1 MTSDIL
7 LNNNLTAQQNNSRVN
22 IVIGGGHAGVEAA
35 TASARIGIETLLITK
50 KFGNIGEMSCNPAIG
65 GVAKGTIVREVDA
78 LGGVMGEAID
88 CAGIHF
94 KILNISKGPA
104 VHSPRAQADRK
115 LYKSAVQNLVSNY
128 KNLHIIIGEAIDFN
142 IIGNKI
148 DSLIIEVPREKK
160 ETNFA
165 SANQLEENAIIKAQN
180 LLKNHP
186 AIKEILPPQSQSS
199 NKYQIFCF
207 GAVITTGTFLN
218 GTIHCG
224 KETTSGGR
232 ISEKPSLKLAN
243 RLKELE
249 FSISRLKT
257 GTPPRIDRHS
267 INWQNLETQKSDNP
281 PRPFS
286 YLNSKIN
293 IPQIDCFITYTNQ
306 NTHKIIADNLEK
318 SAMYGGQISGRG
330 PRYCPSIEDKINRFA
345 DKERHQ
351 VFLEPEGLDS
361 DIIYPNGISTSLPLS
376 IQEEFV
382 RSINGLEKA
391 IITQAGYAIEY
402 DFVDPR
408 ELLPTLETK
417 KILNLF
423 LAGQINGTTGY
434 EEAAGQGIVAGIN
447 LGLKAKNILKLAPEK
462 QLILDRFSSYIGVM
476 IDDLTTLGTNEPYRM
491 LTSRAEYRLHIRAD
505 NADLRL
511 TPIAIDLG
519 IATKNRA
526 ETFVKRQEN
535 IISQTKLLQS
545 LKISPSELNK
555 HGINISLD
563 GSYRSGFDLLALP
576 EINFGIISK
585 IWPEETKE
593 ITEETAKQLEIDGLY
608 YHYLKRQEADVLLLK
623 KEQQSLIPR
632 DLDYYKIESL
642 SNEVR
647 EKLSNIRPTT
657 IATASKIAGIT
668 PTAIIALIIYLRK
681 ISKINN

>member
-7 LNNNLTAQQNNSRVN
+7 LNNNLTAQQNNLRVN
-22 IVIGGGHAGVEAA
+22 VVIGGGHAGVEAA

-50 KFGNIGEMSCNPAIG
+50 KFSNIGEMSCNPAIG

-115 LYKSAVQNLVSNY
+115 LYKSAVQNLLSNY

-142 IIGNKI
+142 IIGNQI
-148 DSLIIEVPREKK
+148 DSLIIEVSKEEKD
-160 ETNFA
+160 TNIAFT
-165 SANQLEENAIIKAQN
+165 NQLEENAIIKAQS

-186 AIKEILPPQSQSS
+186 AIKEILQPQSHSS
-199 NKYQIFCF
+199 NKYQISCF

-224 KETTSGGR
+224 KKTVSGGR
-232 ISEKPSLKLAN
+232 IAEKPSLKLAN
-243 RLKELE
+243 KLKELE

-281 PRPFS
+281 PKPFS

-306 NTHKIIADNLEK
+306 NTHKIIADNLAE

-382 RSINGLEKA
+382 RSIHGLEKA

-526 ETFVKRQEN
+526 ETFIKRQEN

-585 IWPEETKE
+585 IWPEETQE

-647 EKLSNIRPTT
+647 EKLSKIRPTT